1 MKKKQYTIFFANLYE
16 AWFERF
22 PERAVLFGDPT
33 NSPLSPEQEQQLGN
47 AWYQQLKNRF
57 NNLFRS
63 TKAGRQSKAEAN
75 DVQNS
80 SSRDVSGRQSLK
92 NWQ

>member
-47 AWYQQLKNRF
+47 AVKKR
-57 NNLFRS
+57 
-63 TKAGRQSKAEAN
+63 KE
-75 DVQNS
+75 
-80 SSRDVSGRQSLK
+80 VSGRDGD
-92 NWQ
+92 